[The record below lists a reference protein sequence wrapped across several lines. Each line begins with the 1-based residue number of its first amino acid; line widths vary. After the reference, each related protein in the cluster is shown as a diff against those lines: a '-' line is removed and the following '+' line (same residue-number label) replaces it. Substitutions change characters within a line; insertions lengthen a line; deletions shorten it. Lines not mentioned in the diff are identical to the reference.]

1 MSDEIENGEPLDA
14 FSAHEV
20 LHTSSI
26 LASMF
31 DDYIA
36 GHKYTQSDRELATAA
51 RRLSERLHE
60 FYQLVGTKAL

>member
-1 MSDEIENGEPLDA
+1 MNEIKSGEPLDA

-31 DDYIA
+31 DDYIEFR
-36 GHKYTQSDRELATAA
+36 GHN
-51 RRLSERLHE
+51 
-60 FYQLVGTKAL
+60 TKLG